1 MFHSA
6 QQSTRGAGGSVV
18 GQTAVVVKADG
29 DKDERNSD
37 GKKSS
42 LLNRRLMLG
51 SNQKMEM
58 TQLGVYVDITW
69 IYLPTHT
76 KCLQCRS
83 YHSLV
88 LVLQLESCH
97 SRQDFDQCGHVL

>member
-18 GQTAVVVKADG
+18 GETDG
-29 DKDERNSD
+29 GVGGGWGQGRKKQRWE
-37 GKKSS
+37 KSS

-58 TQLGVYVDITW
+58 TQLGVYVDIL
-69 IYLPTHT
+69 YLPTPNVCNVGRT
-76 KCLQCRS
+76 T
-83 YHSLV
+83 V
-88 LVLQLESCH
+88 
-97 SRQDFDQCGHVL
+97 